1 MSLDSRG
8 FNEGLSNRSK
18 ADYVLTSPKRG
29 AGASLRLRNSERKVL
44 LFIIDVLLLNTA
56 LMVAWALGN
65 DTPDT
70 LAQLLDPFKWY
81 ITLTV
86 VWGLVALFF
95 DVYDLARA
103 ASTMNSIRNVAAA
116 VATTVLVY
124 TFIPQL
130 TPPLISRG
138 IIFIFG
144 GLALVSI
151 AAWRVVYANLFAQP
165 RFTQRA
171 LVVGAGLAGR
181 TLVDMFRT
189 APDDAN
195 PYRGTGYQIMG
206 FVDDSVQLNGQDV
219 RGIPVLGGHSVLV
232 PMAQALDVDEIIL
245 AITHRHDIVDGLF
258 DELLRCRELGLRV
271 TTMSTIYERLLA
283 RVPVQHVGRN
293 LSDALPMDEDA
304 GHRLYLVAKRVVDL
318 AASLAGMAVLA
329 LVIPFVAISNRMFSP
344 GPLFYRQWRVGA
356 GGRPFHCI
364 KFRSM
369 VPDAEKHTGA
379 VWARSG
385 DDRITPAGRVMRK
398 TRIDELPQ
406 FINVLRGEMS
416 LIGPRPERPEFVE
429 SLAKTVPLYRARHA
443 VRPGITGWAQ
453 VQYRYG
459 NTVDDSRIKLEYDLY
474 YVKNANMLLDLRIIL
489 RTISVMLQLKGQ

>member
-1 MSLDSRG
+1 
-8 FNEGLSNRSK
+8 
-18 ADYVLTSPKRG
+18 
-29 AGASLRLRNSERKVL
+29 LRNSERKVL
-44 LFIIDVLLLNTA
+44 LFLVDVLLLNFA
-56 LMVAWALGN
+56 LMVAWVVGN
-65 DTPDT
+65 GTPDT
-70 LAQLLDPFKWY
+70 LALVLTPYKWY

-103 ASTMNSIRNVAAA
+103 ASTMNSVRSVAAA
-116 VATTVLVY
+116 VVTTVLVY

-144 GLALVSI
+144 GLALASI
-151 AAWRVVYANLFAQP
+151 VTWRIVYANLFAQP

-181 TLVDMFRT
+181 TLVEALKT
-189 APDDAN
+189 VPDDAN

-206 FVDDSVQLNGQDV
+206 FVDDSARLNGLHVQGV
-219 RGIPVLGGHSVLV
+219 PVLGAHNVLV

-271 TTMSTIYERLLA
+271 TTMSTIYERLLG
-283 RVPVQHVGRN
+283 RVPVQHIGRN

-304 GHRLYLVAKRVVDL
+304 GHRLYLVAKRIVDFS
-318 AASLAGMAVLA
+318 ASWAGMVLLA
-329 LVIPFVAISNRMFSP
+329 LVIPFVAIANRTSSP

-356 GGRPFHCI
+356 GGRPFQCI

-379 VWARSG
+379 VWAKSG
-385 DDRITPAGRVMRK
+385 DDRITPAGRFMRK

-429 SLAKTVPLYRARHA
+429 NLAKSIPFYRARHA

-474 YVKNANMLLDLRIIL
+474 YVKNASTLLDLRIVL